1 MSERCVI
8 VRSLKEFRGITRGCT
23 VRETAGNRSWSAVVD
38 RALAPGSDTGAI
50 PSGFRELDGM
60 LGGFQPGSLTLIC
73 GQAGVGTS
81 TLLLDIVR
89 HNVFQRE
96 QARVRSDIFH
106 RPCVTTLYSTD
117 RTERDIAVQ
126 ITAAQAKVRWHVVAN
141 GPTELEDAL
150 GWDRAM
156 TWTTTN
162 SDAPL
167 RIMATPRLTLDTILD
182 DLDTV
187 SRPAGLI
194 AIDPLS
200 GLARA
205 PRLDESVIDIA
216 RALKSAAMRLQ
227 VPIVATAGYAIVSYD
242 SAFDTLSRVAD
253 TVLGLH
259 RADLHDPQD
268 PRAGEAELSV
278 YKSRTGRTG
287 THTIASMLTFGYFA
301 GMWPMG

>member
-23 VRETAGNRSWSAVVD
+23 VRETAGDRSWSAVVD

-150 GWDRAM
+150 DWDRAM

-167 RIMATPRLTLDTILD
+167 RIMATQRLTLDTILD
-182 DLDTV
+182 DLDTQSRTV
-187 SRPAGLI
+187 SLICSMPPADGRR
-194 AIDPLS
+194 LS
-200 GLARA
+200 GNTRPDSHCGRFRA
-205 PRLDESVIDIA
+205 PRSHISAELSGRSMRLSDIA
-216 RALKSAAMRLQ
+216 RLRREKHSARRMAAR
-227 VPIVATAGYAIVSYD
+227 S
-242 SAFDTLSRVAD
+242 
-253 TVLGLH
+253 
-259 RADLHDPQD
+259 
-268 PRAGEAELSV
+268 
-278 YKSRTGRTG
+278 
-287 THTIASMLTFGYFA
+287 
-301 GMWPMG
+301 